1 MIFEDQLSEEILQT
15 YRNNE
20 SRNTNG
26 MMTIQQRKAMVRSAN
41 QGNRTGGYRNLGPFA
56 ANGGIMGQ
64 SQK

>member
-20 SRNTNG
+20 SRNG

>member
-1 MIFEDQLSEEILQT
+1 MILEDQLSEETLQT
-15 YRNNE
+15 YRNQE

-26 MMTIQQRKAMVRSAN
+26 MMTTQQRKAMVRSAN
-41 QGNRTGGYRNLGPFA
+41 NGNRTGGYRNLGPFA